1 MAWQKKMQPLFAVLD
16 QWFKI
21 DSAYYVKSGA
31 HLFTTY
37 GVDVLRGL
45 VFNIVVVRMLAVVP
59 NGQHIFGEYK
69 FVLGFLPILTYVAL
83 PGGYYAVVEAVA
95 RGADG
100 VFRRIMRL
108 TYLWALLALP
118 MWALFTWYAHQFGES
133 VRPFLFL
140 LPLAPLYAA
149 SGVHASYYYGKEQY
163 ARGARITNTITVI
176 TLVAQLVAFYFWRDV
191 LSLLLALVVVQS
203 ISRAFVDVRL
213 WKSIPKSATASRPD
227 VSFAKKMSW
236 VQLIGAVRSNI
247 DRVLLGSPVFGVG
260 YEQLAQYAVA
270 SVLPDQFKAAV
281 AITNQTTLARFSQRG
296 GDVYAV
302 IKEKMGRLMF
312 VALAGFVVLAIA
324 TPYVIPFVFTT
335 QYRAAVPF
343 SLALLA
349 TLVIPIVTG
358 PYLNALIVQKEVK
371 KVFVANTIFSVTEL
385 VGMIV
390 MIPLWGLWGAV
401 CAKALSRTVFSIAL
415 FVCAQQ
421 ADASHSR
428 ER

>member
-1 MAWQKKMQPLFAVLD
+1 MMPQKKIQPLFDLLD
-16 QWFKI
+16 HLFKI
-21 DSAYYVKSGA
+21 DSAYYVKSSA
-31 HLFTTY
+31 HLITTY

-45 VFNIVVVRMLAVVP
+45 VFNIVVVRMLADMP
-59 NGQHIFGEYK
+59 DGQHIFGEYK

-83 PGGYYAVVEAVA
+83 PGGYYAIVDAVA

-108 TYLWALLALP
+108 TYTWALLALP
-118 MWALFTWYAHQFGES
+118 LWALFTWYAHTYGES

-149 SGVHASYYYGKEQY
+149 SGVYTSYFYGKEQY
-163 ARGARITNTITVI
+163 ARGARITNTITII
-176 TLVAQLVAFYFWRDV
+176 TLVAQMVAFYFWRDA

-213 WKSIPKSATASRPD
+213 WRSTPKSASALHPD

-236 VQLIGAVRSNI
+236 VQLIGVVRSNI
-247 DRVLLGSPVFGVG
+247 DRVLLGSTTFGVG

-270 SVLPDQFKAAV
+270 AVLPDQFKAAV
-281 AITNQTTLARFSQRG
+281 AITNQATLARFSQRG
-296 GDVYAV
+296 GDVYEV
-302 IKEKMGRLMF
+302 IKEKMGRLIL
-312 VALAGFVVLAIA
+312 VALAGFVVVAFV
-324 TPYVIPFVFTT
+324 TPYVIPLVFTD
-335 QYRAAVPF
+335 QYRGAVPI

-349 TLVIPIVTG
+349 SLIIPIITG
-358 PYLNALIVQKEVK
+358 PYLNALTIQKEVK
-371 KVFVANTIFSVTEL
+371 KVFVVNTIFSVTEL
-385 VGMIV
+385 VALII

-401 CAKALSRTVFSIAL
+401 GAKALSRTVFGASL
-415 FVCAQQ
+415 FVSVKMA
-421 ADASHSR
+421 ANSHAR